1 MEQTQN
7 KKQRPIWMNDESV
20 RDIDIRKL
28 EFIQELHDNSQVT
41 SQKELMMKLMPKL
54 KYAKEQGLL
63 LSLKEVNTAIAAIK
77 KYSTPE
83 ELEQIDKVLNKVNEQ
98 KNPPV

>member
-1 MEQTQN
+1 MEQIH
-7 KKQRPIWMNDESV
+7 RPQWMNDESV
-20 RDIDIRKL
+20 KDIDIRKL
-28 EFIQELHDNSQVT
+28 EFIQELHDNSKGS

-63 LSLKEVNTAIAAIK
+63 LSLKEVQTAIAAIK

-83 ELEQIDKVLNKVNEQ
+83 ELEQIDKVLNKVKEQ
-98 KNPPV
+98 KKSASVN

>member
-1 MEQTQN
+1 MEQNQ
-7 KKQRPIWMNDESV
+7 KQRPEWMSDESV
-20 RDIDIRKL
+20 RDIDIRNL
-28 EFIQELHDNSQVT
+28 EFIQELHDNSYAT
-41 SQKELMMKLMPKL
+41 NQKELMMKLMPKL

-83 ELEQIDKVLNKVNEQ
+83 ELKQIDKVLNKVKEQ
-98 KNPPV
+98 KNPSA